1 MIEIIKNKEIKGIFT
16 SLLLMVLGILLMLK
30 PLEIVESLIKIM
42 GIIIL
47 LCGVLD
53 FLNYFRIK
61 TEEKLFNYGLLK
73 GLLEV
78 SIGILFIFKF
88 NVLTDIFTIII
99 GLIIIF
105 MNVFKLQLSLNLKE
119 VNTPNWFIGTIISS
133 LSIILGIVIIL
144 NPFSTVKVIIITS
157 GAIIFTSE
165 LANIIYS
172 FIILK
177 SIKKESKNIKDIV
190 VKEVK

>member
-42 GIIIL
+42 GIVIL

-157 GAIIFTSE
+157 GAMIFTSE

>member
-42 GIIIL
+42 GIVIL